1 MTQARGRPIKQGLDY
16 FALDVSMNDEVE
28 LIEAAH
34 GIAGFAILV
43 KMYQKIYSEGY
54 YLDWDKRQQLLTSI
68 RIGVDVN
75 VLNAVINDCV
85 EWGIFNK
92 DLFDDFQILTSRR
105 IQDQFVRAT
114 TRRARVEIVK
124 DYWLIELP
132 CRDNVIVLSID
143 GAVIADINS
152 INTGNKPPSRPLSDD
167 INAVATEL
175 MSCNNSQ
182 SKSKS
187 KSKSKSQSKSES
199 NISTL
204 LLNSDLS
211 PSGESAPESMPESK
225 EVKRNLNQERFDEF
239 WSLYPRKVGK
249 QAALK
254 AWRKIR
260 PDADLHAKIVAAV
273 NSQKTTEQW
282 TIENGRFVPN
292 PTTWLNQGRWDDEL
306 PKGNGQSGGRRGPYV
321 SERDRIKEAHEYDH
335 PTDIKYS
342 PVFQAFYEKEL
353 AKKAQEEQNHD

>member
-1 MTQARGRPIKQGLDY
+1 MGYKRIVHTRLWQDADVMDRYTPEDKYFLLYLLTNPHTKLCGIYLLPRRYIAFEMGYSPEAVTGLIDRFQRTHKNIIYNADTQEVAVLNSLKYGIVSGGQVVENLIRHELKGVEDGRLVSAVFDNMDDFWESTQAREIDRKIKTI
-16 FALDVSMNDEVE
+16 FEAE
-28 LIEAAH
+28 IE
-34 GIAGFAILV
+34 
-43 KMYQKIYSEGY
+43 S
-54 YLDWDKRQQLLTSI
+54 R
-68 RIGVDVN
+68 
-75 VLNAVINDCV
+75 LNT
-85 EWGIFNK
+85 
-92 DLFDDFQILTSRR
+92 QT
-105 IQDQFVRAT
+105 
-114 TRRARVEIVK
+114 
-124 DYWLIELP
+124 
-132 CRDNVIVLSID
+132 
-143 GAVIADINS
+143 
-152 INTGNKPPSRPLSDD
+152 
-167 INAVATEL
+167 
-175 MSCNNSQ
+175 
-182 SKSKS
+182 KSKLS
-187 KSKSKSQSKSES
+187 TGYGYGYGYGYGES
-199 NISTL
+199 GA
-204 LLNSDLS
+204 D
-211 PSGESAPESMPESK
+211 SAPESISESTVESVPESK
-225 EVKRNLNQERFDEF
+225 ETKKDLQRERFDEF

-306 PKGNGQSGGRRGPYV
+306 PKGNGQSGGRQGPYV